1 MSDKVEYYKM
11 YFRLVRHFN
20 NDRACYYLAY
30 KAVEKW
36 HKKKYG
42 VTMYS
47 SYASFRANRS
57 KLNRKN

>member
-20 NDRACYYLAY
+20 DSRASYFLAY

-42 VTMYS
+42 VMMYS
-47 SYASFRANRS
+47 SYASFRVGKS